1 MTIYLTAGARVAAL
15 VIPQWL
21 IFGVVGGVIA
31 LVLRQLWT
39 ADWKH
44 FWG

>member
-21 IFGVVGGVIA
+21 ISGLIGGIVA
-31 LVLRQLWT
+31 LVLRQLW
-39 ADWKH
+39 KH